1 MTTTITYDF
10 SQVLGNFYRLI
21 YAKGHKSKGD
31 FDQAVSKKF
40 GLDKQ
45 FNHFIIRSCI
55 DLLEDTEYAI
65 NDFEKFGLDGPT
77 KYENLGERY
86 LRLYGFLN
94 AVNSQKSIVATLHE
108 IFKLPETKKEF
119 AVRLKNL
126 KIIDTRHMIASH
138 SVDYADRNGRDFFRV
153 SMTTVRNKGENIH
166 IHSKDKFIQ
175 VDLIKELNQFRTA
188 LHSELLKIVK
198 HLLKR
203 FTDPKSKAH
212 SELSLEIEAL
222 EVKMEGGLVI
232 ETRHGKAIISS
243 K

>member
-10 SQVLGNFYRLI
+10 SQVLGAFYRLV
-21 YAKGHKSKGD
+21 YSKGHKGKGD
-31 FDQAVSKKF
+31 FDQIVSKKF

-77 KYENLGERY
+77 KFDNVGERY

-94 AVNSQKSIVATLHE
+94 AVNSQKSIATTLHE
-108 IFKLPETKKEF
+108 IFKIPEAKKDFTK
-119 AVRLKNL
+119 RLKGL

-138 SVDYADRNGRDFFRV
+138 SVDYSDGNGRDFFRV

-175 VDLIKELNQFRTA
+175 VDLIKELKEFRIV
-188 LHSELLKIVK
+188 LHSEFLKIVK

-203 FTDPKSKAH
+203 FTDPKSKVHAEM
-212 SELSLEIEAL
+212 SNEIEAV
-222 EVKMEGGLVI
+222 EGKMEGSIVI
-232 ETRHGKAIISS
+232 DTPKGKVIIRS